1 MIDLVVR
8 CQRLQFAAVGGED
21 GAAGELAQDADAVA
35 PRQRFERRVVA
46 VDDDA
51 GAGAR
56 APRLVAKQIVR
67 EAGAMFGCRAA
78 QSERGTGNESSDD
91 GYSEPYRS

>member
-21 GAAGELAQDADAVA
+21 GAAGELAQDANAVA

-78 QSERGTGNESSDD
+78 QFERGTRNESSDN
-91 GYSEPYRS
+91 SNN